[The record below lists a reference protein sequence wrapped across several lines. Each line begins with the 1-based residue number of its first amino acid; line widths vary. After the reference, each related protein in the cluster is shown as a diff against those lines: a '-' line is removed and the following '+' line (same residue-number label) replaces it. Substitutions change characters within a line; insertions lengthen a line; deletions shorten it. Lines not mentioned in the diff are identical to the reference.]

1 MSVRSLDIIIPS
13 FRPAEEYLLPILNL
27 AKPADIRVRYCLV
40 VDNPTATIPESIR
53 KREGADLTIVHHR
66 QNQGAAV
73 SRNDGIAAGT
83 AEWLLFLDDDILVPD
98 DLIFTYIHAANT
110 YPEEIGFIGL
120 IRMPAPGTAFTQA
133 IRASGSM
140 DIFTVAEKK
149 ESHAWGAT
157 ANIMI
162 SRSALGDIRFSELYP
177 RAGGGEDI
185 DFFLKVR
192 AHNDFRNFKSL
203 PEAAVVHPWWNGE
216 KVNIQRPFRYGIGG
230 SWLAQL
236 NPQYVYYDLLNTPEL
251 LLLLLF
257 GCMAAAVWKPQ
268 LLPGLLFIL
277 LGILIVELLAN
288 MIQALKRRAPVS
300 PAVFFYVLLLR
311 LSFQSGLLWG
321 NLSRGRLTGMG
332 ERFND
337 DGKVRKL
344 NFYRLNSYKITKWVG
359 YPLICW
365 LAFRFYF

>member
-1 MSVRSLDIIIPS
+1 MSVSSLDIIIPS
-13 FRPAEEYLLPILNL
+13 FRPAANYLLPILNL
-27 AKPADIRVRYCLV
+27 AKPPDIRIRYFLV
-40 VDNPTATIPESIR
+40 VDNPTATIPESI
-53 KREGADLTIVHHR
+53 KEREGPDLNIIHHQ

-73 SRNDGIAAGT
+73 SRNDGIEAGH
-83 AEWLLFLDDDILVPD
+83 APWMLFLDDDILVPEN
-98 DLIFTYIHAANT
+98 LLFTYIHAIAT
-110 YPEEIGFIGL
+110 HPQEIGFIGL
-120 IRMPAPGTAFTQA
+120 IRMPAPGTAFTEA

-149 ESHAWGAT
+149 ENHAWGAT

-162 SRSALGDIRFSELYP
+162 RRSALGDIRFSELYP

-192 AHNDFRNFKSL
+192 AHNHYRNFKSL
-203 PEAAVVHPWWNGE
+203 PEAAVLHPWWNQE

-251 LLLLLF
+251 LLLLIF
-257 GCMAAAVWKPQ
+257 GSVAAAVWKPQ
-268 LLPGLLFIL
+268 LIPGLLFIL
-277 LGILIVELLAN
+277 LGIIIVELVAN
-288 MIQALKRRAPVS
+288 MIQALKRRAPLR

-337 DGKVRKL
+337 DGKIRKL
-344 NFYRLNSYKITKWVG
+344 NFYRLNSYKITKWIG
-359 YPLICW
+359 YPLVCW
-365 LAFRFYF
+365 LAFRYWF